1 MSAATTVP
9 RTPVQTA
16 AQLTGLLFLIVGI
29 AGFIPG
35 LTTNI
40 EALAFAGRHSG
51 ALLLGV
57 FAVSVLHNLVHL
69 AFGLAALVLARST
82 RGAAL
87 YLIGGGLLL
96 LMLWFYGLVVSD
108 HSPANFLPLNEA
120 DDWLHLLLALGLG
133 TLGFGFGGRAVREL
147 G

>member
-16 AQLTGLLFLIVGI
+16 AQAAGLFFLLVGV

-35 LTTNI
+35 LTTNT
-40 EALAFAGRHSG
+40 EALAFAGHRSG

-108 HSPANFLPLNEA
+108 NSPANFLPLNEA

-133 TLGFGFGGRAVREL
+133 ALGFGFGGRAAREL